1 MSAWILSI
9 VGIILVTTL
18 VSIVLPE
25 GKLARYVKSILAF
38 ATILVVI
45 APLKEIGGKELDF
58 SGIFTSSES
67 GYQESFLYYI
77 NEKKAAALE
86 QGCLANLEEAGMT
99 GAKVT
104 VLFVDDVTFSIEKV
118 QVNVKNLVC
127 QEDKPHNDRNVE
139 IRRRLAEYLKIE
151 VWQVELYE

>member
-58 SGIFTSSES
+58 SGIITSSES

-151 VWQVELYE
+151 VGQVELYE

>member
-45 APLKEIGGKELDF
+45 APLKDILG
-58 SGIFTSSES
+58 
-67 GYQESFLYYI
+67 
-77 NEKKAAALE
+77 
-86 QGCLANLEEAGMT
+86 
-99 GAKVT
+99 
-104 VLFVDDVTFSIEKV
+104 
-118 QVNVKNLVC
+118 
-127 QEDKPHNDRNVE
+127 
-139 IRRRLAEYLKIE
+139 
-151 VWQVELYE
+151 

>member
-86 QGCLANLEEAGMT
+86 QAWLANL
-99 GAKVT
+99 
-104 VLFVDDVTFSIEKV
+104 FSIEKV
-118 QVNVKNLVC
+118 QVNVKNLVS

-151 VWQVELYE
+151 VGQVELYE